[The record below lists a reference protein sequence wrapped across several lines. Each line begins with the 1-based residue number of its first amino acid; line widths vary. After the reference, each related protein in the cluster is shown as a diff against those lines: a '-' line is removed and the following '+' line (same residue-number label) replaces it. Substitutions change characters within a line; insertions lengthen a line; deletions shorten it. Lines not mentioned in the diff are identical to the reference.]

1 MSDSER
7 KRKPVVVGLLG
18 CGTVGGGVVQLLAD
32 DPVKVAARVGAPVE
46 LRRVLVRDID
56 KPRVAELD
64 RALVTT
70 DPEQVLDDPE
80 IDLIIEVVGG
90 EEAALGFIER
100 AIDAGKSV
108 VTANKLLLA
117 TRGQSLLARARDR
130 GVDLAFEGAVGGG
143 VPIVRTLRE
152 ALASDRVEGITGI
165 LNGTSNYVLTRML
178 DAGLGMAEAIAE
190 AQEKGYAE
198 ADPSMDV
205 GGGDAAQKLSIL
217 AMLGFGAATDYDD
230 LHIEGITE
238 IAPIDHR
245 FAGRFGYR
253 IKHLVVGR
261 EHGDDIELRVHPS
274 LIPERSVLANVDG
287 VLNAVLLEGRAL
299 GPCLVY
305 GPGAGDLP
313 TAVSVVSDAL
323 DVARSI
329 VAGVAGL
336 QTRSIRYAPRPVRPM
351 EAVEVRYY
359 IRFTVRDEP
368 GVMARLAGSLG
379 DQGVSIEQMV
389 QDGPR
394 PAAGESATVVML
406 THVAQEGQVQAA
418 LKALGPESFMAEPP
432 RLIRI
437 EDV

>member
-1 MSDSER
+1 MSDA

-18 CGTVGGGVVQLLAD
+18 CGTVGGGVVQLLAA
-32 DPVKVAARVGAPVE
+32 DPVTVAARVGAPVQ
-46 LRRVLVRDID
+46 LRKVLVRDAS
-56 KPRVAELD
+56 KARVPELD
-64 RALVTT
+64 TALLTT
-70 DPEQVLDDPE
+70 DPEDVLADPT
-80 IDLIIEVVGG
+80 IDLVIEVVGG
-90 EEAALGFIER
+90 EEAALGYIER

-117 TRGQSLLARARDR
+117 THGQSLLARARDK

-143 VPIVRTLRE
+143 IPIVRTLRE
-152 ALASDRVEGITGI
+152 ALASDRLEGITGI

-178 DAGLGMAEAIAE
+178 DAGLGMDDAVAE

-217 AMLGFGAATDYDD
+217 AMLGFGAATDYDA

-238 IAPIDHR
+238 IAPVDHR
-245 FAGRFGYR
+245 FAARFGYR

-261 EHGDDIELRVHPS
+261 EHGQHVEMRVHPS
-274 LIPERSVLANVDG
+274 LVPERSVLANVDG
-287 VLNAVLLEGRAL
+287 VLNAVLLHGKAL

-305 GPGAGDLP
+305 GPGAGDMP

-323 DVARSI
+323 DVSRSI

-336 QTRSIRYAPRPVRPM
+336 QTGSIRYAPRPLMPM
-351 EAVEVRYY
+351 ADVEVRYY
-359 IRFTVRDEP
+359 VRFTVEDEP
-368 GVMARLAGSLG
+368 GVMARLAGRLG
-379 DQGVSIEQMV
+379 EQGVSIEQLV
-389 QDGPR
+389 QDGR
-394 PAAGESATVVML
+394 PAAGEPATVVMV
-406 THVAQEGQVQAA
+406 THLAKEGQVQTALAA
-418 LKALGPESFMAEPP
+418 LADESFMAEPP
-432 RLIRI
+432 RLLRI